1 VIGILLLAV
10 TGLLLARQVRRG
22 MMLGY
27 WVLLFSLMVLHL
39 PIFYFEQFA
48 GIVTTLLQ
56 FGLLLGI
63 IRYRHNFP
71 I

>member
-1 VIGILLLAV
+1 MIGILLLAV

-39 PIFYFEQFA
+39 PIFYFEQFE